1 MSAEGAFHEVQKKQD
16 NLQLNM
22 CAADDMFVDSMYC
35 NKYPLSNHSFKYN
48 LCSYFYFADLWCAVH
63 GQIAK
68 VSESAYMCL
77 FPSLCTL
84 FANAE
89 QRVHCM
95 HIINSNVNRSYCT

>member
-1 MSAEGAFHEVQKKQD
+1 MRYKKKQD

-22 CAADDMFVDSMYC
+22 CADDDMFVDSMYC

-68 VSESAYMCL
+68 VSESAYDVS
-77 FPSLCTL
+77 FS
-84 FANAE
+84 FYYAYAD
-89 QRVHCM
+89 RVHCM